1 MPPEDHP
8 EERAYLLLRKLLSL
22 NTALAISAFLLTA
35 CAPLKTAA
43 SPPGVSGQTHELSI
57 AAASNLSFAF
67 LELVEQFEEET
78 GGKVRLSLGSSG
90 NLYAQIINGAPFDI
104 FFAADKAYPLRLEEA
119 GRTQPGSFYVY
130 ATGGIAVW
138 VPESS
143 PIDVER
149 LGMKAL
155 LHPSVQKIA
164 IANPRL
170 APYGQAALSAM
181 RHYGVSQKVQ
191 DKLVLGDTASQA
203 AQFVGSGAASIGII
217 ALPLVRALSL
227 HQGGSYWE
235 VPPETYPKLQQ
246 AAVLLKDARNLQEAE
261 RFIAFL
267 RQPGG
272 VAIMQRYGFEVPEA
286 PPQ

>member
-149 LGMKAL
+149 TRHESAAAPIGPEDRHRQPSPGPLWPGRAVGYATLWRLPKGAGTSSCWEIPPARPHSSWGQERRASALSPSPWCEPLAYTRGQLLGGPTRDLPETAASGR
-155 LHPSVQKIA
+155 PPQGCTES
-164 IANPRL
+164 PRGRKVHRL
-170 APYGQAALSAM
+170 SQTTGRCRHHAALW
-181 RHYGVSQKVQ
+181 
-191 DKLVLGDTASQA
+191 
-203 AQFVGSGAASIGII
+203 F
-217 ALPLVRALSL
+217 
-227 HQGGSYWE
+227 
-235 VPPETYPKLQQ
+235 
-246 AAVLLKDARNLQEAE
+246 
-261 RFIAFL
+261 
-267 RQPGG
+267 
-272 VAIMQRYGFEVPEA
+272 
-286 PPQ
+286 